1 MAHSSLWQ
9 GTSTEIGFPS
19 LARDLEVDVIV
30 IGGGITGITAAHLL
44 SRAGK
49 SVAVLEA
56 MKVGLGTTGNST
68 GNLHVT
74 LDHNLYLIRDKWGQQ
89 TATAVVRS
97 RRETLDMIERTV
109 AENAISCDF
118 RRGTHYIFPLN
129 TEQMRQMEQEHQ
141 SLLAAGLDA
150 TIVNELPLP
159 FRVERALRIENQA
172 QFQPLTYVRQLATA
186 IASESCLIFEDSKVV
201 EIDDDRMVVA
211 TAKGNK
217 VHAGSIIM
225 ATHTPKGFN
234 VLQTELFPYREYGI
248 ATRLRDGNYPKGL
261 FWSLEKPSHS
271 IRSYEQEGKNYL
283 IVIGEEHKVGQQAAA
298 EDYFRKVEE
307 FTHSHFMVDSIDYRW
322 SAQNYQPADG
332 LPFIGRSVGAE
343 NVYLATG
350 FATNGLLY
358 GPLAAM
364 IITDRIMGRRNQWED
379 LYTARRFTP
388 VKSAKGFIK
397 ENVDVALHYIKD
409 YLSPGAYGKPGEVL
423 PGEGKLVKA
432 DGEHLAASRDQQGKW
447 TALSPVCT
455 HLECIVHWNPMEKS
469 WDCPCHG
476 SRFSIDG
483 EVIEG
488 PAIHALKQKKIP
500 PGA

>member
-9 GTSTEIGFPS
+9 GTATKIGFPS
-19 LARDLEVDVIV
+19 LAHDLEADVVI

-44 SRAGK
+44 SRAGR
-49 SVAVLEA
+49 SVIVLEA

-74 LDHNLYLIRDKWGQQ
+74 LDQSLYRIREKWGQQ
-89 TATAVVRS
+89 TATAIATS
-97 RRETLDMIERTV
+97 RLEALAMIERVMT
-109 AENAISCDF
+109 ENDISCDF
-118 RRGTHYIFPLN
+118 RRRAHYLFPLN
-129 TEQMRQMEQEHQ
+129 AEQARQMEQEHQ
-141 SLLAAGLDA
+141 TLLAAGLDA
-150 TIVNELPLP
+150 AIVHDLPLP
-159 FRVERALRIENQA
+159 FRVDRALRIENQA
-172 QFQPLTYVRQLATA
+172 QFQPLSFVRQLAKA

-211 TAKGNK
+211 TARGR
-217 VHAGSIIM
+217 VRAGSIIM

-248 ATRLRDGNYPKGL
+248 AARLRNGAYPEGL
-261 FWSLEKPSHS
+261 FWTMEKPSHS
-271 IRSYEQEGKNYL
+271 IRSYDWEGKNYL

-343 NVYLATG
+343 NLYLATG

-364 IITDRIMGRRNQWED
+364 IITDRIRGRRNQWED
-379 LYTARRFTP
+379 LYSARRFTP
-388 VKSAKGFIK
+388 VKSAKGFLK
-397 ENVDVALHYIKD
+397 ENVDVARHYIKD
-409 YLSPGAYGKPGEVL
+409 YLSPGTYGKPEEVQ

-432 DGEHLAASRDQQGKW
+432 AGEHLAVSRDAQGKW
-447 TALSPVCT
+447 AALSPICT

-476 SRFSIDG
+476 SRFSVDG

-488 PAIHALKQKKIP
+488 PAIRALDRKKIP
-500 PGA
+500 PEA